1 MTGASFRPAEAF
13 ELSAD
18 LRYESARWED
28 DLNSRRLS
36 DGVLVDA
43 RASWRFAE
51 NAELYLA
58 AESDL
63 QMVLGH
69 IDEVQPGLVVVDSVQ
84 LMRGRGA
91 REKRDEVDRA
101 AEGMVR
107 LAREND
113 VAVLLLS
120 QLSRES
126 ERRDDKRPL
135 LSDLRE
141 SGTLEQV
148 ADAVFM
154 VHQEWLYLNLDSKHS
169 EVQAAYRKAFGIADL
184 LVRKNKHG
192 RRGDLKLRWN
202 ATTATY
208 QNARLADRY

>member
-1 MTGASFRPAEAF
+1 
-13 ELSAD
+13 
-18 LRYESARWED
+18 
-28 DLNSRRLS
+28 
-36 DGVLVDA
+36 
-43 RASWRFAE
+43 
-51 NAELYLA
+51 
-58 AESDL
+58 
-63 QMVLGH
+63 
-69 IDEVQPGLVVVDSVQ
+69 
-84 LMRGRGA
+84 
-91 REKRDEVDRA
+91 
-101 AEGMVR
+101 MVR

-154 VHQEWLYLNLDSKHS
+154 VHQEWLYLNPESKHE
-169 EVQAAYRKAFGIADL
+169 EVKASYRKAFNVADL

-192 RRGDLKLRWN
+192 GRCDVKLSWN
-202 ATTATY
+202 PMTATY
-208 QNARLADRY
+208 RNASLKDRY